1 DVATA
6 SPTKNRVPR
15 WVMPLVKFLILATD
29 GIIATASFLF
39 AFWIREGEPI
49 LSETAW
55 AWSKAFVPYAGIL
68 YFAIFVRIS
77 MLAYQ

>member
-1 DVATA
+1 
-6 SPTKNRVPR
+6 
-15 WVMPLVKFLILATD
+15 
-29 GIIATASFLF
+29 
-39 AFWIREGEPI
+39 IREGEPI

-77 MLAYQ
+77 MLAYQGVLRLHGAFSYAREAIRVFKAAAVSSLLIISWAFLFRGG